1 MTSPLPISK
10 QKDLGTR
17 LVRTLGSLSK
27 DVFEQRT
34 STGSEAI
41 SLLIYLNA
49 TKCALLSVFTL
60 IKTIPLKIKKK
71 KQLFKNAKSLLP
83 VDVRC
88 SCSREKRNIRVR
100 DIRLNRYHMMVM
112 ILNMLWFPFLP
123 LQIFHPFSLKW
134 FPYFLNSTASL
145 FILNIFLTRRL
156 LEVEVYLNKNSFY
169 IKQVPEWFI
178 FNFFKWLGFIEVPAL
193 NN

>member
-71 KQLFKNAKSLLP
+71 TQLFKNAKSLLP
-83 VDVRC
+83 VHVRC

-100 DIRLNRYHMMVM
+100 DKTEPVPHDGYDIEYAM
-112 ILNMLWFPFLP
+112 I
-123 LQIFHPFSLKW
+123 SVS
-134 FPYFLNSTASL
+134 STANFSSL
-145 FILNIFLTRRL
+145 FIKVISLFSQFNGLF
-156 LEVEVYLNKNSFY
+156 VY
-169 IKQVPEWFI
+169 
-178 FNFFKWLGFIEVPAL
+178 FKHILDPAFT
-193 NN
+193 

>member
-71 KQLFKNAKSLLP
+71 KPAVQECKKSTSGSRALLFLKREEKHPGTRHKTEP
-83 VDVRC
+83 VPHDGY
-88 SCSREKRNIRVR
+88 
-100 DIRLNRYHMMVM
+100 DIEYAM
-112 ILNMLWFPFLP
+112 I
-123 LQIFHPFSLKW
+123 SVS
-134 FPYFLNSTASL
+134 STANFSSL
-145 FILNIFLTRRL
+145 FIKVISLF
-156 LEVEVYLNKNSFY
+156 S
-169 IKQVPEWFI
+169 Q
-178 FNFFKWLGFIEVPAL
+178 FNGLCLF
-193 NN
+193 